1 MSAHTGL
8 EMLRIYIGENQKHKG
23 RPLSEA
29 IVQEAR
35 ERGLVG
41 AMVSRGMMGFWK
53 YGPIST
59 SKILRLS
66 EDLPISIEIAGEHER
81 ITAFVPDLDAMINQG
96 LVILEKVRVVINRDN
111 GA

>member
-1 MSAHTGL
+1 MSENQEL
-8 EMLRIYIGENQKHKG
+8 ELLRIFIGENQKHKG
-23 RPLSEA
+23 RPLYEA

-66 EDLPISIEIAGEHER
+66 EDLPITHY
-81 ITAFVPDLDAMINQG
+81 D
-96 LVILEKVRVVINRDN
+96 
-111 GA
+111 

>member
-1 MSAHTGL
+1 MGANTEL
-8 EMLRIYIGENQKHKG
+8 EILRIFIGENQKHKG
-23 RPLSEA
+23 RPLYEA

-35 ERGLVG
+35 EHGLVG

-66 EDLPISIEIAGEHER
+66 EDLPISIEIAGEHDH
-81 ITAFVPDLDAMINQG
+81 IAAFLPELDVMIKQG
-96 LVILEKVRVVINRDN
+96 LVTLEKVNVVINRDEKE
-111 GA
+111 